1 MKIFLILIFLF
12 QIIFVQSSY
21 IQDYKTIS
29 NIDTHD
35 KIYNEDIDNEL
46 EGNKDIK
53 DISNFLTAEDEE
65 NDNNLFEGDI
75 EKDNEIEDEVDG
87 HDDNFNLI

>member
-12 QIIFVQSSY
+12 QIIFVHDSF

-35 KIYNEDIDNEL
+35 KMYNEDIDNEL

-53 DISNFLTAEDEE
+53 DINNFLTAEDEE
-65 NDNNLFEGDI
+65 NDNNLFEGDS
-75 EKDNEIEDEVDG
+75 EKENEIEDEVDG